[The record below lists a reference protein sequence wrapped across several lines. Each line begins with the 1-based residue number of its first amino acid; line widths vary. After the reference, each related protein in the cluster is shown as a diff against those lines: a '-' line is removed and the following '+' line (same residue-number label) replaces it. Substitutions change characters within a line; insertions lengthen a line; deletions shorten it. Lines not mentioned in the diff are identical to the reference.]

1 MKYERLKIAPS
12 AIALL
17 AVLLPA
23 QAHAVPVVSYD
34 LNFETTGQSLWGPGS
49 ALQLNETKFLGLEWN
64 NQTVSLDAIAGDAT
78 TQIPNPL
85 RLGYDTAFA
94 ACTLLYSANI
104 CINGQTAQVGVPALG
119 SRPTVRSCG
128 TFDFGCQAARL
139 GDIAR
144 RTAYD
149 AAFATCRVG
158 FSATVCR
165 NGQPL
170 KLPVAALGTAPPSYL
185 NVDTRTG
192 VAVNGHVDGRA
203 GLELGVKADSGSVNA
218 QLAYQATFEIP
229 DTAGL
234 DKAVAIS
241 FNTNSLLKSTSSLDT
256 IFSNV
261 VLTADAVLQ
270 VSGSVGAEGCFI
282 TQGCITGG
290 APFSIDEKAP
300 VLSFNADGN
309 GGVLLLGQPPSFFG
323 LNNNANAFPFTY
335 DVLGGVAEVTLHLPQ
350 PNATG
355 GLDSTGA
362 RLTATGQDDLVDLLL
377 DVDNIVAIA
386 AGVPGLFGQ
395 GVDIPL
401 LGSLS
406 YDIINLQIGPT
417 VDLQQ
422 DFELDP
428 TLYVSLAFDKSVK
441 VGSDIVTSLTVPWDL
456 LPAIEFLDDVTTVI
470 PTFFVEAD
478 LRNSTLLDFDLNIGV
493 DLLQIE
499 YDVPLLSKSG
509 KIGVGNV
516 LDKGVDLFDSPDLYS
531 NLFALEGFNLQI
543 GDPFVIDFTTGS
555 KGPATS
561 AATFAINEIVL
572 PGDVTVA
579 IPVPGSLALLIAG
592 LLGLGVCRRQR

>member
-1 MKYERLKIAPS
+1 MKQVRMRS
-12 AIALL
+12 AQTMVVVAALL
-17 AVLLPA
+17 WATQGV
-23 QAHAVPVVSYD
+23 AVPVSYD
-34 LNFETTGQSLWGPGS
+34 LNFETNGQSLWGRGT
-49 ALQLNETKFLGLEWN
+49 ALQLNETKFLGVEWSDQN
-64 NQTVSLDAIAGDAT
+64 VSLNAIAGDET

-85 RLGYDTAFA
+85 RLTYDAAFA
-94 ACTLLYSANI
+94 ACTLLYSASV
-104 CINGQTAQVGVPALG
+104 CINGQTAQVAVPALG
-119 SRPTVRSCG
+119 TRPSVRSCG
-128 TFDFGCQAARL
+128 TFAVGCQAARL

-149 AAFATCRVG
+149 AAFAACRVG
-158 FSATVCR
+158 FSASVCR

-192 VAVNGHVDGRA
+192 LAVNGSVDGRA
-203 GLELGVKADSGSVNA
+203 GLELGVKADSGSVDA

-234 DKAVAIS
+234 DKSVAIN
-241 FNTNSLLKSTSSLDT
+241 FNSTSLLKPTSSLDT
-256 IFSNV
+256 TFSNV
-261 VLTADAVLQ
+261 VLTADAILQ

-290 APFSIDEKAP
+290 SSFDIDERAP

-309 GGVLLLGQPPSFFG
+309 GGVLLLGQSPSFFG
-323 LNNNANAFPFTY
+323 LDDTFNGFPFTY
-335 DVLGGVAEVTLHLPQ
+335 DVLGVAEVTLHLPQ

-355 GLDSTGA
+355 GLDSTGT

-395 GVDIPL
+395 GVNIPL

-406 YDIINLQIGPT
+406 YDIINFQIGPT

-428 TLYVSLAFDKSVK
+428 TLYVSLDFDKAVK
-441 VGSDIVTSLTVPWDL
+441 VGNDVVSSLTVPWDL

-478 LRNSTLLDFDLNIGV
+478 IRNRTLLDFDLGMIADV
-493 DLLQIE
+493 LQIE
-499 YDVPLLSKSG
+499 YDVPLLNQSG
-509 KIGVGNV
+509 TLGVGNV
-516 LDKGVDLFDSPDLYS
+516 LTKGVDLFDSPALYS
-531 NLFALEGFNLQI
+531 NFFPLEGFNLQV
-543 GDPFVIDFTTGS
+543 GDPFVIDFTAGS
-555 KGPATS
+555 RGPATS
-561 AATFAINEIVL
+561 VAAFAINDIIL

-579 IPVPGSLALLIAG
+579 IPVPGSLALLIVG
-592 LLGLGVCRRQR
+592 MLGLGIHRRRR